1 MQINV
6 IVTYI
11 QKLGE
16 IIIMK
21 TKADITISCVIIGYS
36 CLFTV
41 PLIIKSGFDLTA
53 FGWLWVGFWSLVALF
68 GVWKIEHYEINGNT
82 LIKRNFLG
90 AFSKKRDL
98 NTLVKYSKKSL
109 DTDLPTNPF
118 NIVRFFT
125 KRTKYLKFQ
134 QLRLEFRN
142 QPVLKIDERTVDS
155 KDYPLLYKQL
165 KKHKTST

>member
-1 MQINV
+1 
-6 IVTYI
+6 
-11 QKLGE
+11 
-16 IIIMK
+16 MK
-21 TKADITISCVIIGYS
+21 TKADITIPCVIIGYS

-41 PLIIKSGFDLTA
+41 PLIIKSDFSLTG

-68 GVWKIEHYEINGNT
+68 GIWKIEHYEINDNI

-98 NTLVKYSKKSL
+98 NTLVKYSKKNL

-125 KRTKYLKFQ
+125 SKAKYLKFQ
-134 QLRLEFRN
+134 QILLEFDS
-142 QPVLKIDERTVDS
+142 QPVLKIDERTVNS
-155 KDYPLLYKQL
+155 MDYPLFYKQL
-165 KKHKTST
+165 KKHKTNT